1 MHSVL
6 VVNSKGGCGK
16 TTVATNL
23 AGYYAVRGKS
33 VTLVDYDPQQSSIE
47 WLENRAAQWA
57 PINGIA
63 AFRESVRIPPGTDFV
78 IIDSP
83 AGIQGRPLADLVRR
97 ADSILMP
104 ILPSPIDVRAAEH
117 FLSEV
122 NRLRK
127 VVNADVR
134 FATIANRVKENTLAA
149 HDLNDYLDALTLPS
163 GRKLPVLAS
172 LRASQ
177 NYIRAAEKGLSI
189 FEFAPV
195 KTLPD
200 RDQWARLIR
209 WVSHGGKPGKGAVG
223 ESAKNSGK
231 GKTAQA
237 A

>member
-1 MHSVL
+1 MARSIL

-23 AGYYAVRGKS
+23 AGYYAVRGKK
-33 VTLVDYDPQQSSIE
+33 VALVDHDPQESGIE
-47 WLENRAAQWA
+47 WLAARGEDRA
-57 PINGIA
+57 PILGFSA
-63 AFRESVRIPPGTDFV
+63 SKEQVRIPKGVDYV
-78 IIDSP
+78 IMDSP
-83 AGIQGRPLADLVRR
+83 AGLHGRPLADLVRR
-97 ADSILMP
+97 ADTILMP

-122 NRLRK
+122 NKLRK

-134 FATIANRVKENTLAA
+134 FATIANRVRENTLAA
-149 HDLNDYLDALTLPS
+149 QELTEYLDALKLPS
-163 GRKLPVLAS
+163 GKKLPVLAS

-200 RDQWARLIR
+200 RDQWARIFR
-209 WVSHGGKPGKGAVG
+209 WINHGGK
-223 ESAKNSGK
+223 AKEKSRK
-231 GKTAQA
+231 A

>member
-6 VVNSKGGCGK
+6 VVNAKGGCGK

-23 AGYYAVRGKS
+23 AGYYAIRGKN

-47 WLENRAAQWA
+47 WLENRGPERA

-63 AFRESVRIPPGTDFV
+63 GFRESVRIPEGTDFV

-83 AGIQGRPLADLVRR
+83 AGIQGRQLADLVRR
-97 ADSILMP
+97 ADSIVMP

-122 NRLRK
+122 NKLRK

-134 FATIANRVKENTLAA
+134 FSTIANRVKENTLAA
-149 HDLNDYLDALTLPS
+149 HDLNDYLDALKLPS

-209 WVSHGGKPGKGAVG
+209 WVSH
-223 ESAKNSGK
+223 SGK
-231 GKTAQA
+231 SGKKAAGKSSSEKRKTAKA